1 MPTPRRSDTR
11 DIAKG
16 AAVNFMGVLARSSN
30 ILFLVVLGRL
40 YGVEIT
46 GLYLLTRATVDVLSK
61 LGILGLD
68 RGLLTLA
75 ARYHAEGK
83 DEDVYRVIGQ
93 ALFIGAIASTV
104 VFVLLQVFAGTLAQ
118 RFFNN
123 PDLALPLRIAG
134 VAVFLWFTS
143 AILLFA
149 TRALR
154 IMHYEVMTKSLVEPL
169 SLLALSVV
177 FYFLGWGIVGLCV
190 ALLIALTL
198 GVLAAAHLFSRVYSL
213 RRLAHHVFDAHNRGA
228 VFAFSAPIG
237 LYDLLNLLL
246 QRLDLFLVGRFL
258 PAATAGIYGVAQ
270 EVASPLKAPRQAFD
284 PIFIPVVSAAHQLG
298 SQDRMRAQYQNVTR
312 WILVINA
319 GLLGFMVLASE
330 PVMHL
335 FGKTFTAGATVTY
348 LLAGAIVINGVAGV
362 SELFIL
368 IDRPLINLANTLGT
382 LLVSAG
388 LNLYLIPRYGIEGAA
403 AAMVI
408 SFFLMNTARVVEV
421 KLLYGLQPFTRYHLK
436 ALVAGAAA
444 LALMWLVRDALPAH
458 PGWKLA
464 AGLAYLPLYG
474 ALLWTLGP
482 ADEERR
488 ALHRIRDKLRG
499 RPTDP

>member
-1 MPTPRRSDTR
+1 MPAEKRSDTR

-16 AAVNFMGVLARSSN
+16 ALVNFMGVLARSSN

-46 GLYLLTRATVDVLSK
+46 GLFILTRATVDVLSK

-75 ARYHAEGK
+75 ARYHAEDK

-104 VFVLLQVFAGTLAQ
+104 VFTLLQIFAGTLATA
-118 RFFNN
+118 FFNT
-123 PDLALPLRIAG
+123 PALELPLRIAG
-134 VAVFLWFTS
+134 VAIFLWFCS

-149 TRALR
+149 TRSLR

-169 SLLALSVV
+169 SLLTLSVV

-190 ALLIALTL
+190 ALLIALAL
-198 GVLAAAHLFSRVYSL
+198 GVVVAAHLFSRVYSL
-213 RRLAHHVFDAHNRGA
+213 KRLAAHILDGHNRGA

-237 LYDLLNLLL
+237 VYDLLNLLL
-246 QRLDLFLVGRFL
+246 QRMDLFLVGRFL

-270 EVASPLKAPRQAFD
+270 EVASPLKTPRQAFD

-298 SQDRMRAQYQNVTR
+298 SRERMRVQYQNVTR
-312 WILVINA
+312 WVLLINA
-319 GLLGFMVLASE
+319 AVLGFMVLASE
-330 PVMHL
+330 PIMHL
-335 FGKTFTAGATVTY
+335 FGKTFTTGATVTY

-368 IDRPLINLANTLGT
+368 IDRPLINLANTAGT

-403 AAMVI
+403 VAMIV

-421 KLLYGLQPFTRYHLK
+421 RILYGLQPFTRYHLK
-436 ALVAGAAA
+436 AVIAFAIA
-444 LALMWLVRDALPAH
+444 LAAMLAVGQALPSH
-458 PGWKLA
+458 PAWRLA
-464 AGLAYLPLYG
+464 AGFAYLPLYG
-474 ALLWTLGP
+474 ALLLLLGL
-482 ADEERR
+482 AGEERR
-488 ALHRIRDKLRG
+488 LLQRLRRRLG
-499 RPTDP
+499 GSPP